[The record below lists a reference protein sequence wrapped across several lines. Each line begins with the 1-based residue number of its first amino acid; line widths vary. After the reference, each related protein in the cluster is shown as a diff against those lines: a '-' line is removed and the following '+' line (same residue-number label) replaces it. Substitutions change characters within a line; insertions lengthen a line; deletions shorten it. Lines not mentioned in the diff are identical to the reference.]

1 METQVKVN
9 GQVIILADTNPLHKK
24 GYCQWKNINTGQ
36 IWNVDG
42 SKAEVCFNAEL
53 AQEHSIKHIG
63 YPVPTEMWNSVVNV
77 SSKITF
83 LAPIITRPNTIE
95 ICRNNKTIE
104 HTWVETIDTTLDQ
117 NQIMIH
123 NLYDGN
129 IFVDIWEKGVG
140 YVPSCG
146 TGAAAAALFSDKT
159 FVEIY
164 CRGGK
169 YVIEKDYYRWTMQ
182 AKNIS

>member
-1 METQVKVN
+1 MDTQVKVN
-9 GQVIILADTNPLHKK
+9 GQVIILADTN
-24 GYCQWKNINTGQ
+24 T
-36 IWNVDG
+36 
-42 SKAEVCFNAEL
+42 
-53 AQEHSIKHIG
+53 
-63 YPVPTEMWNSVVNV
+63 
-77 SSKITF
+77 
-83 LAPIITRPNTIE
+83 
-95 ICRNNKTIE
+95 
-104 HTWVETIDTTLDQ
+104 
-117 NQIMIH
+117 
-123 NLYDGN
+123 LYDGN

-159 FVEIY
+159 FVEVY

>member
-1 METQVKVN
+1 METQIKVN
-9 GQVIILADTNPLHKK
+9 GQVIILADTNPLHQI

-42 SKAEVCFNAEL
+42 SEADVCFNAEL
-53 AQEHSIKHIG
+53 AEKYNAVG
-63 YPVPTEMWNSVVNV
+63 YPVPTERSC
-77 SSKITF
+77 SKITF
-83 LAPIITRPNTIE
+83 LAPLLDVKLMKVE
-95 ICRNNKTIE
+95 INRQNNSLYHNI
-104 HTWVETIDTTLDQ
+104 VENIDTSKNI
-117 NQIMIH
+117 NQIQVH
-123 NLYDGN
+123 NLYDDN

-146 TGAAAAALFSDKT
+146 TGAAAAALFSDKHT
-159 FVEIY
+159 VEVY

-169 YVIEKDYYRWTMQ
+169 YIIEKDYYKWTME

>member
-9 GQVIILADTNPLHKK
+9 GQVIILADTNPLHQD
-24 GYCQWKNINTGQ
+24 GYCQWKNILTGQ
-36 IWNVDG
+36 IWNIDG
-42 SKAEVCFNAEL
+42 SEAQVCFNAEL
-53 AQEHSIKHIG
+53 ANEF
-63 YPVPTEMWNSVVNV
+63 
-77 SSKITF
+77 KIDF
-83 LAPIITRPNTIE
+83 LAPVITRPNTVE
-95 ICRNNKTIE
+95 ICRNNKIVE
-104 HTWVETIDTTLDQ
+104 HTWVETIDTELDQ
-117 NQIMIH
+117 NQIMVH
-123 NLYDGN
+123 DLYDGN

>member
-1 METQVKVN
+1 MEAQVKVN

-24 GYCQWKNINTGQ
+24 GYCQWKNILTGQ

-42 SKAEVCFNAEL
+42 SEAEVCFNAEL
-53 AQEHSIKHIG
+53 AQEHNTKHIG

-104 HTWVETIDTTLDQ
+104 HTWVETIDTDLDQ
-117 NQIMIH
+117 NQIMVH
-123 NLYDGN
+123 DLYDGN

-140 YVPSCG
+140 QVPSCG
-146 TGAAAAALFSDKT
+146 TGAAAAALFSDNI
-159 FVEIY
+159 FVEVY